1 MKGHTEIK
9 KLRIEVCA
17 EGVLKTEA
25 LARTDAIKEAL
36 VGRGLDACRIESV
49 GMGGGWSRVDF
60 LIADTAAAPKAP
72 GPGAAPAK
80 TDAPATP

>member
-9 KLRIEVCA
+9 KLRIEVYA
-17 EGVLKTEA
+17 EGVSKNETQ
-25 LARTDAIKEAL
+25 ARADAIKETL
-36 VGRGLDACRIESV
+36 VGRGVDAGRIDAV
-49 GMGGGWSRVDF
+49 GMGGGGSRVDF

-72 GPGAAPAK
+72 GAGAAPTK